1 MKSIMFFIESLDGG
15 GAEQIL
21 ETLMLKIPQNRLSC
35 TLFSSEECPF
45 SKAPHK
51 FFFRRTPHGFF
62 QTLIKKIKSK
72 FMLIAP
78 ETLVAKVFF
87 KKKFDVEVAFCEGY
101 ATKLI
106 GNSRRKKGVKKIAWV
121 HTDVI
126 NNPWS
131 ESIFGSKEAEQA
143 CYRNFDAIVCISET
157 MRESFIKK
165 YGMAE
170 KVHLI
175 HNIIDIEKILNNA
188 KEPPVVP
195 MPQKKLNF
203 IMVGRLVEVKG
214 YDRIIRAASK
224 LKKENYDF
232 SISILGRGVLLDRL
246 TAMSEELGLSD
257 NICFMKYQTNPHSF
271 MAQADAVI
279 CSSYAEGYSTT
290 AVESLVLGKPFITT
304 ECSGMREIFGG
315 SECGIICENSEEG
328 LYNAIKSVLDNPEKL
343 EFYSKN
349 ALERAKDFST
359 EKRTAE
365 LENFL
370 YNI

>member
-21 ETLMLKIPQNRLSC
+21 ETLMLKIPQKRFSC
-35 TLFSSEECPF
+35 TLFSSEECAF
-45 SKAPHK
+45 SKAEHK
-51 FFFRRTPHGFF
+51 YFFKRAPHGFF
-62 QTLIKKIKSK
+62 QTLIKKLKSK
-72 FMLIAP
+72 FMLTAP

-106 GNSRRKKGVKKIAWV
+106 GNSKKRKGVKKIAWV

-131 ESIFGSKEAEQA
+131 ESVFGSKEAEQA

-175 HNIIDIEKILNNA
+175 YNIIDIEKILNNA
-188 KEPPVVP
+188 KEPPAVTVP
-195 MPQKKLNF
+195 RKKFNF
-203 IMVGRLVEVKG
+203 VMVGRLVEVKG
-214 YDRIIRAASK
+214 YDRILRAAAA

-232 SISILGRGVLLDRL
+232 SVSILGRGVLLDRL
-246 TAMSEELGLSD
+246 SQMTEELGLSD
-257 NICFMKYQTNPHSF
+257 NIFFMKYQTNPHSI
-271 MAQADAVI
+271 MARSDAVI
-279 CSSYAEGYSTT
+279 CSSHAEGYSTT
-290 AVESLVLGKPFITT
+290 AVEALVLGKPFITT
-304 ECSGMREIFGG
+304 ECSGMKEIFGG
-315 SECGIICENSEEG
+315 SECGIICENSEDG
-328 LYNAIKSVLDNPEKL
+328 LYKAVKSVLDNPEKL
-343 EFYSKN
+343 DFYSKN

-359 EKRTAE
+359 EKRIDE